1 MRIKIIMH
9 YFWWIER
16 KYEPEDGNHENMKK
30 KFHALNR
37 KIDFMNKLS
46 STLLKT

>member
-9 YFWWIER
+9 YFWGIGG
-16 KYEPEDGNHENMKK
+16 KDEPEGGNHENRKK
-30 KFHALNR
+30 VHHTLNR
-37 KIDFMNKLS
+37 NIDFMNELS